1 MASTSTNINLTV
13 VQLDLVNSSKS
24 FQSIH
29 TKYDFGNAGLRE
41 FIKQIEEIISK
52 AFQKSV
58 ENREIKHHLTK
69 IETPMADGCR
79 LTFESVENA
88 YDFVKIFSQSIDER
102 NQKTG
107 IDQWSFRIGAATDNV
122 NYDPSRINQMVG
134 NILMVVKELETGA
147 FPGWLFID
155 ETTYNRL
162 SPDIR
167 NKFSQQNFTNKH
179 QQQKNAWG
187 CPMFVNSNV
196 ESQPQPILW
205 TDVNRQQLISI
216 LNDVFTE
223 EELQTICINNQK
235 KLKGNLY
242 SKIQGNTPSARA
254 SYLVDYLIRRRLI
267 DDFLD
272 ILCQKEESFADLV
285 KSLLK

>member
-24 FQSIH
+24 FQAIH

-58 ENREIKHHLTK
+58 KNRDIKHHLTK

-155 ETTYNRL
+155 ETTYNGL
-162 SPDIR
+162 SQDIQ

-187 CPMFVNSNV
+187 CPIFVNSNV

-205 TDVNRQQLISI
+205 NDVNRQQLISI
-216 LNDVFTE
+216 LDDVFTE

-235 KLKGNLY
+235 KLKGNPY

-254 SYLVDYLIRRRLI
+254 SYLVDYLIRKRLI

-272 ILCQKEESFADLV
+272 ILCQKEEYFADLV
-285 KSLLK
+285 KPLLK